1 MWTLARSSAAHHRR
15 SVIGVIVA
23 VLLASALTTA
33 LGVLIESGLRGGVP
47 VQRFAAADVVVGAPQ
62 SQPVPD
68 DVDVPFPER
77 ALLPQETVDSVEA
90 VPGVDRAIADA
101 TIPLVGDDGTPI
113 SGHAWASSSLT
124 PFAVTTGEPPTSDG
138 QVVLTESADA
148 SVGDSIALAHGG
160 VATTYTVSGI
170 ATAVGT
176 EVDRPQAFLTQQALA
191 ALWPHAGS
199 VDLIG
204 VIGDEG
210 TDAAALAAAI
220 SDAVPGTVTYTGTA
234 RGDVETLEGATA
246 RTNLIALSGS
256 LAGVA
261 LIIALFVVAS
271 TMSLSLGQRRRD
283 IALLRAVGA
292 ESRQIRGLVVRE
304 AGLIALAASVVGVL
318 PGYGLAQLLG
328 DQFAASGLIST
339 DFALAFSPLPAIGAV
354 VLMAGTSLLAGLVSA
369 RRPSRMAPVDAL
381 GDAHVE
387 TPALSSGRVITGV
400 TLIAVGLVAS
410 LLPLVIPGEAA
421 LAGPAS
427 AALAIIIGA
436 ALLGPRIVEVTIN
449 AIGPVLRRMPGAASA
464 LADANARSF
473 TRRLATALVPLALGI
488 TLAIVQLFVPATVA
502 SEAAA
507 QSVEGTTADLVVTA
521 PTGGLA
527 PSVTGDV
534 TSIEGVDAVT
544 PIVRSSVLV
553 NMGVSEFDVNIV
565 EPTPIQGINPAT
577 ASATLD
583 LGVTAGS
590 LVDLSGADTIAISD
604 SVAYGLR
611 AGVGDTIDVV
621 LGDGDQLTATIV
633 ATYERGLGFGDYA
646 IDASVLRQHTTT
658 GLNDQ
663 LLVLTNADTD
673 AVATALADR
682 GLRVTSGAD
691 LGAAG
696 AEEAAA
702 QSWASIVA
710 LMLILGFIALA
721 VVNTLVMATTERRA
735 EFALLRRL
743 GATPGQVSAMTFIES
758 AMISVLAVV
767 LGTVITLPPLAGIAF
782 AISGQPLPTFPPVTF
797 ALLAGAT
804 LLLGIL
810 SIVVPT
816 RSALRA
822 PLTSSV

>member
-47 VQRFAAADVVVGAPQ
+47 VQRFAAADVIVGAPQ

-77 ALLPQETVDSVEA
+77 ALLPQETVASIQA
-90 VPGVDRAIADA
+90 VPGVARAIADA
-101 TIPLVGDDGTPI
+101 PVPLVGDDGTPI
-113 SGHAWASSSLT
+113 SGHAWESSSLT
-124 PFAVTTGEPPTSDG
+124 PFALTAGEPPASDD
-138 QVVLTESADA
+138 QIVLTESVDA

-199 VDLIG
+199 VALIG
-204 VIGDEG
+204 VIADEG
-210 TDAAALAAAI
+210 TDAAALADAI
-220 SDAVPGTVTYTGTA
+220 SDAVQGVVTYTGTA

-292 ESRQIRGLVVRE
+292 EPRQVRGLVVRE
-304 AGLIALAASVVGVL
+304 VGLIALAASVVGVL

-354 VLMAGTSLLAGLVSA
+354 VLMVGTSLLAGLVSA
-369 RRPSRMAPVDAL
+369 RRPSRMAPIDAL

-387 TPALSSGRVITGV
+387 TPALSRGRVITGV

-427 AALAIIIGA
+427 AALAIVIGA
-436 ALLGPRIVEVTIN
+436 ALLGPRIVEVTLN
-449 AIGPVLRRMPGAASA
+449 AAGPLLRRLPAAA
-464 LADANARSF
+464 AVLADANARSF
-473 TRRLATALVPLALGI
+473 TRRLATAVVPLALGM
-488 TLAIVQLFVPATVA
+488 TFAIVQLFVPATVA

-507 QSVEGTTADLVVTA
+507 QSAEGTTADLVVTA
-521 PTGGLA
+521 PAGGLA
-527 PSVTGDV
+527 PSVTVDV
-534 TSIEGVDAVT
+534 ASIDGVAAVT
-544 PIVRSSVLV
+544 PRVRSSVLV

-565 EPTPIQGINPAT
+565 EPAPIQGINPAI

-590 LVDLSGADTIAISD
+590 LADLAGTDTIALSN
-604 SVAYGLR
+604 SAAFGLR

-621 LGDGDQLTATIV
+621 LGDGDKLTATV
-633 ATYERGLGFGDYA
+633 AATYERGLGFGDYA
-646 IDASVLRQHTTT
+646 IDAKVLRQHTTT

-663 LLVLTNADTD
+663 LLVSTRAETD
-673 AVATALADR
+673 AVAAALADR
-682 GLRVTSGAD
+682 GLQVTSGAD

-702 QSWASIVA
+702 QSWASVVA

-721 VVNTLVMATTERRA
+721 VVNTLVMATTERIV
-735 EFALLRRL
+735 EFAVLRRL
-743 GATPGQVSAMTFIES
+743 GATLGQVTAMTFIES
-758 AMISVLAVV
+758 VMISVLAIVV
-767 LGTVITLPPLAGIAF
+767 GTVITLPPLAGIAF

-810 SIVVPT
+810 SIVIPT

-822 PLTSSV
+822 QLTSSA